1 MSIHGRESK
10 HSQGPEEQLE
20 KDSWGVNIYT
30 TWCVGRGE
38 SGEVVGS
45 EGTDRCTEPE
55 LGLRQ
60 GGPGAAGSLH

>member
-1 MSIHGRESK
+1 MAPPHQGLPLSDQRQPDLLQLLGETK

-38 SGEVVGS
+38 SREVVGS
-45 EGTDRCTEPE
+45 EGTDR
-55 LGLRQ
+55 
-60 GGPGAAGSLH
+60 